1 MATTEL
7 RVEFDT
13 NAVQAKLGQ
22 ALTILKSLPEGV
34 ANQVRER
41 FADFRDLSV
50 DFVVADDATAGSTGS
65 ADKCLKRYV
74 AVCPVLDEL
83 IAAAIGAAD
92 VD

>member
-34 ANQVRER
+34 ANQFRER

-50 DFVVADDATAGSTGS
+50 DFVVADDATAGSAGS
-65 ADKCLKRYV
+65 AGQCLRRYV

-83 IAAAIGAAD
+83 IATAIGAAD